1 VPFSHRQDLV
11 GLFAQHKVASNLL
24 MVMMLIGGF
33 WGLSKLNTQFFPNFA
48 LDIVSVRVVWTG
60 ASAEDVERSIT
71 EPLEQELRNLDNL
84 KKMTS
89 TSAIGVS
96 SITLEYDEGTEMG
109 TALDQVKERVGLVR
123 ELPATAE
130 EPEITSLVRY
140 EPIGRLL
147 VTGPAELR
155 ELRPFVRAA
164 ERELLDRGI
173 AKIEITGLP
182 QEEFAIQVPSA
193 ALHELGLSLDQIAE
207 QVRRNSR
214 DLPAGTVGRNDVSRQ
229 LRSLGQR
236 RREVG
241 FEDLPLVADE
251 SGRLVRLGDVATIE
265 RRPRAREVEVT
276 YLGKPAV
283 ELRLMRA
290 ERGDSLKSARILAEW
305 MAEVREKLPP
315 GIELHV
321 FDQGWQL
328 IKDRIFLLVKN
339 GAGGL
344 LLVLGILFLFLNGR
358 VAFWVAVGI
367 PVSFMATIAVLYA
380 VGGSINMISLFAMIM
395 ALGII
400 VDDAIVVGEDAL
412 THYQSGEASLEA
424 AEGGARRM
432 LAPVV
437 SSSLTTISAFLPLML
452 VGGII
457 GNILFDIPLVVICV
471 LLASLVECFLV
482 LPGHLR
488 HAFRKLHHRPP
499 KPLRQRLDHAFFA
512 LRDGHFRRLVTLAVD
527 NRFTTLSLAIALLVV
542 SVGLVKG
549 GRVNFTFFP
558 SVESNIVFANATFVS
573 GTPPARVSAFIQE
586 VEQALWEAEKELG
599 GNLVVMAVPRNGESL
614 SSGAQ
619 GQTGEQF
626 GSLLVELVA
635 SDIRDVRNEELI
647 RVWEQKVRL
656 PPGIENFTLVSRRAG
671 PPGRE
676 IDVELTGPGA
686 HVLKPAAQELAE
698 VLRTIQGVSAIEDDM
713 PYGQEQLIYR
723 LTPAGEALG
732 LSIES
737 VGRQLRAAF
746 DGHLAQVFYD
756 GVEELEVRVVLPD
769 EERHN
774 LARLDQLN
782 IVLPSG
788 ETAPLRTVLELTSRR
803 GFDILRHTQGRL
815 AVHVLA
821 DVDRRVANENRVRDQ
836 LESEVFPR
844 LAERYDVRA
853 TLEGRASDQSET
865 LADMKRG
872 LVIALAL
879 IYLILAWVFGSYGW
893 PLVVMAAIPFG
904 IVGALMGHF
913 VMGIDLTILSM
924 FGLFGLSGI
933 VVNDSIILVTFYKHL
948 REAGKGTREAI
959 IEAACQRLRAV
970 LLTSL
975 TTIAGLMPL
984 LFETSLQAQF
994 LIPMAVSISF
1004 GLGFAT
1010 VLVLIVIPSLLS
1022 VHESVAERLRPA
1034 QSRPDVQIG

>member
-1 VPFSHRQDLV
+1 MPFSHRQDLV

-60 ASAEDVERSIT
+60 ASADDVEQSIT

-96 SITLEYDEGTEMG
+96 SITLEYNEGTEMG

-123 ELPATAE
+123 ELPVTAE

-140 EPIGRLL
+140 EPIARLL
-147 VTGPAELR
+147 VTGPSELR

-164 ERELLDRGI
+164 ERELQDRGI

-193 ALHELGLSLDQIAE
+193 ALHDLGLSLDQIAE

-241 FEDLPLVADE
+241 FEDLSLVADE

-265 RRPRAREVEVT
+265 RRPRDREVEVT

-283 ELRLMRA
+283 ELQLMRA

-305 MAEVREKLPP
+305 VEAVRPKLPP

-452 VGGII
+452 VGHHRQYPVRHTPG
-457 GNILFDIPLVVICV
+457 GDLRDPGLPGG
-471 LLASLVECFLV
+471 V
-482 LPGHLR
+482 LPGP
-488 HAFRKLHHRPP
+488 A
-499 KPLRQRLDHAFFA
+499 
-512 LRDGHFRRLVTLAVD
+512 
-527 NRFTTLSLAIALLVV
+527 
-542 SVGLVKG
+542 
-549 GRVNFTFFP
+549 
-558 SVESNIVFANATFVS
+558 
-573 GTPPARVSAFIQE
+573 GTPAPRVPPAASPTAQPPASAPGRGLLRVS
-586 VEQALWEAEKELG
+586 
-599 GNLVVMAVPRNGESL
+599 
-614 SSGAQ
+614 
-619 GQTGEQF
+619 
-626 GSLLVELVA
+626 
-635 SDIRDVRNEELI
+635 
-647 RVWEQKVRL
+647 
-656 PPGIENFTLVSRRAG
+656 
-671 PPGRE
+671 
-676 IDVELTGPGA
+676 
-686 HVLKPAAQELAE
+686 
-698 VLRTIQGVSAIEDDM
+698 
-713 PYGQEQLIYR
+713 
-723 LTPAGEALG
+723 
-732 LSIES
+732 
-737 VGRQLRAAF
+737 
-746 DGHLAQVFYD
+746 
-756 GVEELEVRVVLPD
+756 
-769 EERHN
+769 
-774 LARLDQLN
+774 
-782 IVLPSG
+782 
-788 ETAPLRTVLELTSRR
+788 
-803 GFDILRHTQGRL
+803 
-815 AVHVLA
+815 
-821 DVDRRVANENRVRDQ
+821 
-836 LESEVFPR
+836 
-844 LAERYDVRA
+844 
-853 TLEGRASDQSET
+853 
-865 LADMKRG
+865 
-872 LVIALAL
+872 
-879 IYLILAWVFGSYGW
+879 
-893 PLVVMAAIPFG
+893 
-904 IVGALMGHF
+904 
-913 VMGIDLTILSM
+913 
-924 FGLFGLSGI
+924 
-933 VVNDSIILVTFYKHL
+933 
-948 REAGKGTREAI
+948 
-959 IEAACQRLRAV
+959 
-970 LLTSL
+970 
-975 TTIAGLMPL
+975 
-984 LFETSLQAQF
+984 
-994 LIPMAVSISF
+994 
-1004 GLGFAT
+1004 
-1010 VLVLIVIPSLLS
+1010 
-1022 VHESVAERLRPA
+1022 
-1034 QSRPDVQIG
+1034 